1 MYLSD
6 GINVPATECEA
17 VCFMTK
23 DNSIIARQKKN
34 ILFWDDQTKCIS
46 CKHVFLV
53 ASCIPTCVTWIK
65 SVDSDVM

>member
-23 DNSIIARQKKN
+23 DNSIIARQKKKPSFFEMIKQN
-34 ILFWDDQTKCIS
+34 
-46 CKHVFLV
+46 VFLV
-53 ASCIPTCVTWIK
+53 NTYSWLQVVFLLVLPG
-65 SVDSDVM
+65 

>member
-23 DNSIIARQKKN
+23 DNSIIARQKKKKPSFFEMIKQN
-34 ILFWDDQTKCIS
+34 
-46 CKHVFLV
+46 VFLV
-53 ASCIPTCVTWIK
+53 NTYSWLQVVFLLVLPG
-65 SVDSDVM
+65 

>member
-23 DNSIIARQKKN
+23 DNSIIARQKKKN
-34 ILFWDDQTKCIS
+34 
-46 CKHVFLV
+46 HPFLR
-53 ASCIPTCVTWIK
+53 
-65 SVDSDVM
+65 

>member
-34 ILFWDDQTKCIS
+34 PSFFEMIKQN
-46 CKHVFLV
+46 VFLV
-53 ASCIPTCVTWIK
+53 NTYSWLQVVFLLVLPG
-65 SVDSDVM
+65 